1 MMKNKKDNSRYT
13 VIVRYHT
20 VNDEMRAEIFDSADL
35 KEGLS
40 DDTDD
45 LTAEACRI
53 VSGYARTKE
62 VVSAGIHAA
71 TENEILAKVE
81 KTDDKIFLYHEYA
94 MHDMHSSYAPFL
106 EWIRLCYDMYY
117 KDTMTAED
125 FLRKCSVYSMHIET
139 LANFI
144 RDDLC
149 SRKEDAMY
157 FEIQYETHRMIQD
170 ILGILEYISN
180 EHKII
185 FIISK
190 LHLAPY
196 STLRLIK
203 EIIDRTIDIHAVLMY
218 NDEFMITDY
227 KKQVWNEL
235 LRSVSNQDRPLEWGR
250 LDSERTMD
258 VQDEFWFDKAYKNEY
273 LIRLRNMYHLLDTF
287 INSFFIIFIQPSNR
301 YASLHTN
308 S

>member
-1 MMKNKKDNSRYT
+1 MFDKIIYKFVFNWNDNMDFKTYVQSVIASYVEKQNK
-13 VIVRYHT
+13 
-20 VNDEMRAEIFDSADL
+20 
-35 KEGLS
+35 
-40 DDTDD
+40 
-45 LTAEACRI
+45 RI
-53 VSGYARTKE
+53 VFIKHYNTLN
-62 VVSAGIHAA
+62 I
-71 TENEILAKVE
+71 TENEILANVE

-190 LHLAPY
+190 LQ
-196 STLRLIK
+196 R
-203 EIIDRTIDIHAVLMY
+203 
-218 NDEFMITDY
+218 
-227 KKQVWNEL
+227 
-235 LRSVSNQDRPLEWGR
+235 
-250 LDSERTMD
+250 
-258 VQDEFWFDKAYKNEY
+258 
-273 LIRLRNMYHLLDTF
+273 
-287 INSFFIIFIQPSNR
+287 
-301 YASLHTN
+301 
-308 S
+308 